1 MIIEAIKTSFKVLTT
16 NKLRTILTMLGIVI
30 GIFSI
35 SMIFSISTGTRKS
48 MRDAFDKFQVDT
60 ISTYIHEISP
70 IDRELLEREM
80 EELVEN
86 ESSIITM
93 TKYSFIE
100 FKEYEYALSVYYY
113 DKSDYGHGYNL
124 AIDENYQT
132 VSGEEF
138 KMIKMKSGKFLSS
151 KDIASNMPYVVLR
164 EDVAEKL
171 YGTSDVIGKKAIV
184 NNYEFE
190 IIGIMNWGDDSD
202 VPNMVIPYY
211 ALNGSFKSGDPS
223 YVFKIDNP
231 KNVKEIEGKLNKTFG
246 QYINPEAY
254 SVSSIDNTDI
264 LKESESIINLVELV
278 FVGIAGLS
286 IVVGGIG
293 IMNIMLV
300 SVSERIKETGVRIA
314 LGARNIDI
322 IIQFL
327 IEGIMITL
335 FSGIIGLGLAYLVTI
350 VGNGFLEEMG
360 DEFMLRLLIDFKTCI
375 YIVIFCGVLGI
386 VFGIYPA
393 IKAGKLDPVEAL
405 KYE

>member
-1 MIIEAIKTSFKVLTT
+1 
-16 NKLRTILTMLGIVI
+16 
-30 GIFSI
+30 
-35 SMIFSISTGTRKS
+35 
-48 MRDAFDKFQVDT
+48 
-60 ISTYIHEISP
+60 
-70 IDRELLEREM
+70 
-80 EELVEN
+80 
-86 ESSIITM
+86 
-93 TKYSFIE
+93 
-100 FKEYEYALSVYYY
+100 
-113 DKSDYGHGYNL
+113 
-124 AIDENYQT
+124 
-132 VSGEEF
+132 
-138 KMIKMKSGKFLSS
+138 
-151 KDIASNMPYVVLR
+151 MPYVVLR